1 MIQKIKA
8 LRKNMAFNIIAVIVL
23 LMIVFGVVVSVAGI
37 LKFSKA
43 FDLEYSNTTYHI
55 ADTAASLVNGDHI
68 DDYLKGEP
76 EEEYARTKRILNAY
90 CRRMNVSLVYV
101 IKVDQSDYGRFV
113 SVFNAVDN
121 SVDNSNYVEWETGYE
136 RETTNEEYRQAYK
149 DIYEE
154 ESPFEIIYRLNPE
167 QGLRP
172 HITMIVPVWSSGPE
186 NEEKVTALLCVQR
199 PISELASVIGSFVA
213 YIMIAALVL
222 GVIIAQFVARFMRK
236 WVVKPIRVI
245 SNEATRFAK
254 ENTKGEELGDVSKF
268 EEIYNLSRSIDKMET
283 DMVNYIDNLTTI
295 TAERERIG
303 TELGF
308 AKQIQYSSLPTQFP
322 AFPDREE
329 FDVYAYMKPAKEV
342 GGDFYNFVLID
353 DDHLAVWIG
362 DVSDKGVPA
371 ALFMM
376 SINIMINIR
385 TCMGGTPAEIMAFV
399 NDNICAHNGENMFI
413 TIWLG
418 ILEISTGRLTF
429 VNAGHEDMAVY
440 HKGGK
445 FELYKTKHNIAVGI
459 QPGMAYK
466 DFEMQLGRGDKIF
479 IYTDGV
485 PEATDPYNMLFSTNR
500 MLSALN
506 ERKDRT
512 PQEFLEIVHKRVKE
526 FVGDRTQFDDLTM
539 VGLELK

>member
-1 MIQKIKA
+1 MIQKLKA
-8 LRKNMAFNIIAVIVL
+8 LRNNMAFNITAVIVL
-23 LMIVFGVVVSVAGI
+23 ILATFGIVVSVVGI
-37 LKFSKA
+37 LKFSDA
-43 FDLEYSNTTYHI
+43 FDAEYSNTTYHI

-68 DDYLKGEP
+68 EEYLAGEQT
-76 EEEYARTKRILNAY
+76 EEYARTRRILNAY
-90 CRRMNVSLVYV
+90 CNRMNVSLVYV
-101 IKVDQSDYGRFV
+101 IKVDQSDYESFV

-121 SVDNSNYVEWETGYE
+121 SVDNSHYEEWELGHP
-136 RETTNEEYRQAYK
+136 RETTNDEYREAYRE
-149 DIYEE
+149 IYEN
-154 ESPFEIIYRLNPE
+154 ESPFEIIYRLNPG

-172 HITMIVPVWSSGPE
+172 HITMIVPIDNDEG
-186 NEEKVTALLCVQR
+186 KVSALLCVQR
-199 PISELASVIGSFVA
+199 PISELASVILSFVS
-213 YIMIAALVL
+213 YIIIASLVL
-222 GVIIAQFVARFMRK
+222 VLVVAQFVVRFLRK
-236 WVVKPIRVI
+236 WVVKPIRKI
-245 SNEATRFAK
+245 SIEATRFAK

-283 DMVNYIDNLTTI
+283 DMVNYIDNLTTV

-303 TELGF
+303 TELNF
-308 AKQIQYSSLPTQFP
+308 AKQIQYSSLPTKFP

-342 GGDFYNFVLID
+342 GGDFYNFVLVD

-385 TCMGGTPAEIMAFV
+385 TCMGGTPSEIMAFV
-399 NDNICAHNGENMFI
+399 NDNICEHNGENMFI

-440 HKGGK
+440 REGGE

-459 QPGMAYK
+459 QSGMVYK
-466 DFEMQLGRGDKIF
+466 DFEMQLGKGDKIF

-485 PEATDPYNMLFSTNR
+485 PEATDPYDTLFNTDR
-500 MLSALN
+500 MISALN
-506 ERKDRT
+506 EKKDGS
-512 PQEFLEIVHKRVKE
+512 PQEFLEIVYTRVKE

>member
-1 MIQKIKA
+1 MIKKIKA
-8 LRKNMAFNIIAVIVL
+8 LRNNMAFNITAVIVL
-23 LMIVFGVVVSVAGI
+23 ILAAFAIVVSVVGI
-37 LKFSKA
+37 LKFSDA
-43 FDLEYSNTTYHI
+43 FDAEYSNTTYHI

-68 DDYLKGEP
+68 DEYLAGEQ

-90 CRRMNVSLVYV
+90 CNRMNVSLVYV
-101 IKVDQSDYGRFV
+101 IKVDQSDYESFV

-121 SVDNSNYVEWETGYE
+121 SVDNSHYEEWELGHK
-136 RETTNEEYRQAYK
+136 RETTNDEYREAYRE
-149 DIYEE
+149 IYEN
-154 ESPFEIIYRLNPE
+154 ESPFEIIYRLNPG

-172 HITMIVPVWSSGPE
+172 HITMIVPIDNDEG
-186 NEEKVTALLCVQR
+186 KVSALLCVQR
-199 PISELASVIGSFVA
+199 PISELASVILSFVS
-213 YIMIAALVL
+213 YIIIASLVL
-222 GVIIAQFVARFMRK
+222 VLVVAQFVVRFLRK
-236 WVVKPIRVI
+236 WVVKPIRKI
-245 SNEATRFAK
+245 SIEATRFAK

-283 DMVNYIDNLTTI
+283 DMVNYIDNLTTV

-303 TELGF
+303 TELNF
-308 AKQIQYSSLPTQFP
+308 AKQIQYSSLPTKFP

-342 GGDFYNFVLID
+342 GGDFYNFVLVD

-399 NDNICAHNGENMFI
+399 NDNICEHNGENMFI

-440 HKGGK
+440 RNGGE

-459 QPGMAYK
+459 QSGMVYK
-466 DFEMQLGRGDKIF
+466 NFEMQLGEGDKIF

-485 PEATDPYNMLFSTNR
+485 PEATDPYDTLFNTDR
-500 MLSALN
+500 MISALN
-506 ERKDRT
+506 ERKDGS
-512 PQEFLEIVHKRVKE
+512 PQEFLEIVYKRVKE

>member
-8 LRKNMAFNIIAVIVL
+8 LRNNMAFNITAVIVL
-23 LMIVFGVVVSVAGI
+23 ILAAFAIVVSVVGI
-37 LKFSKA
+37 LKFSDA
-43 FDLEYSNTTYHI
+43 FDAEYSNTTYHI

-68 DDYLKGEP
+68 EEYLAGEQT
-76 EEEYARTKRILNAY
+76 EEYARTRRILNAY
-90 CRRMNVSLVYV
+90 CNRMNVSLVYV
-101 IKVDQSDYGRFV
+101 IKVDQSDYESFV

-121 SVDNSNYVEWETGYE
+121 SVDNSHYEEWELGHP
-136 RETTNEEYRQAYK
+136 RETTNDEYREAYRE
-149 DIYEE
+149 IYEN
-154 ESPFEIIYRLNPE
+154 ESPFEIIYRLNPG

-172 HITMIVPVWSSGPE
+172 HITMIVPIDNDEG
-186 NEEKVTALLCVQR
+186 KVSALLCVQR
-199 PISELASVIGSFVA
+199 PISELASVILSFVT
-213 YIMIAALVL
+213 YIIIASLVL
-222 GVIIAQFVARFMRK
+222 VLVVAQFVVRFLRK
-236 WVVKPIRVI
+236 WVVKPIRKI
-245 SNEATRFAK
+245 SIEATRFAK

-283 DMVNYIDNLTTI
+283 DMVNYIDNLTTV

-303 TELGF
+303 TELNF
-308 AKQIQYSSLPTQFP
+308 AKQIQYSSLPTKFP
-322 AFPDREE
+322 AFPNREE

-342 GGDFYNFVLID
+342 GGDFYNFVLVD

-385 TCMGGTPAEIMAFV
+385 TCMGGTPSEIMAFV
-399 NDNICAHNGENMFI
+399 NDNICEHNGENMFI

-440 HKGGK
+440 REGGE

-459 QPGMAYK
+459 QSGMDYK
-466 DFEMQLGRGDKIF
+466 DFEMQLGKGDKIF

-485 PEATDPYNMLFSTNR
+485 PEATDPYDTLFNTDR
-500 MLSALN
+500 MISALN
-506 ERKDRT
+506 EKKDGS
-512 PQEFLEIVHKRVKE
+512 PQEFLEIVYTRVKE

>member
-1 MIQKIKA
+1 MIKRIKA
-8 LRKNMAFNIIAVIVL
+8 LRNNMAFNITAVIVL
-23 LMIVFGVVVSVAGI
+23 ILAAFAIVVSVVGI
-37 LKFSKA
+37 LKFSDA
-43 FDLEYSNTTYHI
+43 FDAEYSNTTYHI

-68 DDYLKGEP
+68 EEYLAGEQT
-76 EEEYARTKRILNAY
+76 EEYARTRRILNAY
-90 CRRMNVSLVYV
+90 CNRMNVSLVYV
-101 IKVDQSDYGRFV
+101 IKVDQSDYESFV

-121 SVDNSNYVEWETGYE
+121 SVDNSHYEEWELGHP
-136 RETTNEEYRQAYK
+136 RETTNDEYREAYRE
-149 DIYEE
+149 IYEN
-154 ESPFEIIYRLNPE
+154 ESPFEIIYRLNPG

-172 HITMIVPVWSSGPE
+172 HITMIVPIDNDEG
-186 NEEKVTALLCVQR
+186 KVSALLCVQR
-199 PISELASVIGSFVA
+199 PISELASVILSFVS
-213 YIMIAALVL
+213 YIIIASLVL
-222 GVIIAQFVARFMRK
+222 VLVVAQFVVRFLRK
-236 WVVKPIRVI
+236 WVVKPIRKI
-245 SNEATRFAK
+245 SIEATRFAK

-283 DMVNYIDNLTTI
+283 DMVNYIDNLTTV

-303 TELGF
+303 TELNF
-308 AKQIQYSSLPTQFP
+308 AKQIQYSSLPTKFP

-342 GGDFYNFVLID
+342 GGDFYNFVLVD

-385 TCMGGTPAEIMAFV
+385 TCMGGTPSEIMAFV
-399 NDNICAHNGENMFI
+399 NDNICEHNGENMFI

-440 HKGGK
+440 RGGGE

-459 QPGMAYK
+459 QSGMGYQ
-466 DFEMQLGRGDKIF
+466 DFEMQLGKGDRIF

-485 PEATDPYNMLFSTNR
+485 PEATDPYDTLFNTDR
-500 MLSALN
+500 MISALN
-506 ERKDRT
+506 ERKDGS
-512 PQEFLEIVHKRVKE
+512 PQEFLEIVYTRVKE

>member
-8 LRKNMAFNIIAVIVL
+8 LRNNMAFNITAVIVL
-23 LMIVFGVVVSVAGI
+23 ILAAFAIVVSVVGI
-37 LKFSKA
+37 LKFLDA
-43 FDLEYSNTTYHI
+43 FDAEYSNTTYHI

-68 DDYLKGEP
+68 EEYLAGEQT
-76 EEEYARTKRILNAY
+76 EEYARTRRILNAY
-90 CRRMNVSLVYV
+90 CNRMNVSLVYV
-101 IKVDQSDYGRFV
+101 IKVDQSDYESFV

-121 SVDNSNYVEWETGYE
+121 SVDNSHYEEWELGHP
-136 RETTNEEYRQAYK
+136 RETTNDEYREAYRE
-149 DIYEE
+149 IYEN
-154 ESPFEIIYRLNPE
+154 ESPFEIIYRLNPG

-172 HITMIVPVWSSGPE
+172 HITMIVPIDNDEG
-186 NEEKVTALLCVQR
+186 KVSALLCVQR
-199 PISELASVIGSFVA
+199 PISELASVILSFVS
-213 YIMIAALVL
+213 YIIIASLVL
-222 GVIIAQFVARFMRK
+222 VLVVAQFVVRFLRK
-236 WVVKPIRVI
+236 WVVKPIRKI
-245 SNEATRFAK
+245 SIEATRFAK

-283 DMVNYIDNLTTI
+283 DMVNYIDNLTTV

-303 TELGF
+303 TELNF
-308 AKQIQYSSLPTQFP
+308 AKQIQYSSLPTKFP

-342 GGDFYNFVLID
+342 GGDFYNFVLVD

-399 NDNICAHNGENMFI
+399 NDNICEHNGENMFI

-440 HKGGK
+440 REGGE

-459 QPGMAYK
+459 QSGMVYK
-466 DFEMQLGRGDKIF
+466 DFEMQLGKGDKIF

-485 PEATDPYNMLFSTNR
+485 PEATDPYDTLFNTDR
-500 MLSALN
+500 MISALN
-506 ERKDRT
+506 EKKDGS
-512 PQEFLEIVHKRVKE
+512 PQEFLEIVYTRVKE

>member
-8 LRKNMAFNIIAVIVL
+8 LRNNMAFNITAVIVL
-23 LMIVFGVVVSVAGI
+23 ILAAFAIVVSVVGI
-37 LKFSKA
+37 LKFLDA
-43 FDLEYSNTTYHI
+43 FDAEYSNTTYHI

-68 DDYLKGEP
+68 EEYLAGEQT
-76 EEEYARTKRILNAY
+76 EEYARTRRILNAY
-90 CRRMNVSLVYV
+90 CNRMNVSLVYV
-101 IKVDQSDYGRFV
+101 IKVDQSDYESFV

-121 SVDNSNYVEWETGYE
+121 SVDNSHYEEWELGHP
-136 RETTNEEYRQAYK
+136 RETTNDEYREAYRE
-149 DIYEE
+149 IYEN
-154 ESPFEIIYRLNPE
+154 ESPFEIIYRLNPG

-172 HITMIVPVWSSGPE
+172 HITMIVPIDNDEG
-186 NEEKVTALLCVQR
+186 KVSALLCVQR
-199 PISELASVIGSFVA
+199 PISELASVILSFVS
-213 YIMIAALVL
+213 YIIIASLVL
-222 GVIIAQFVARFMRK
+222 VLVVAQFVVRFLRK
-236 WVVKPIRVI
+236 WVVKPIRKI
-245 SNEATRFAK
+245 SIEATRFAK

-283 DMVNYIDNLTTI
+283 DMVNYIDNLTTV

-303 TELGF
+303 TELNF
-308 AKQIQYSSLPTQFP
+308 AKQIQYSSLPTKFP

-342 GGDFYNFVLID
+342 GGDFYNFVVVD

-399 NDNICAHNGENMFI
+399 NDNICEHNGENMFI

-440 HKGGK
+440 REGGE

-459 QPGMAYK
+459 QSGMVYK
-466 DFEMQLGRGDKIF
+466 DFEMQLGKGDKIF

-485 PEATDPYNMLFSTNR
+485 PEATDPYDTLFNTDR
-500 MLSALN
+500 MISALN
-506 ERKDRT
+506 EKKDGS
-512 PQEFLEIVHKRVKE
+512 PQEFLEIVYTRVKE

>member
-8 LRKNMAFNIIAVIVL
+8 LRNNMAFNITAVIVL
-23 LMIVFGVVVSVAGI
+23 ILATFGIVVSVVGI
-37 LKFSKA
+37 LKFSDA
-43 FDLEYSNTTYHI
+43 FDAEYSNTTYHI

-68 DDYLKGEP
+68 EEYLAGEQT
-76 EEEYARTKRILNAY
+76 EEYARTRRILNAY
-90 CRRMNVSLVYV
+90 CNRMNVSLVYV
-101 IKVDQSDYGRFV
+101 IKVDQSDYESFV

-121 SVDNSNYVEWETGYE
+121 SVDNSHYEEWELGHP
-136 RETTNEEYRQAYK
+136 RETTNDEYREAYRE
-149 DIYEE
+149 IYEN
-154 ESPFEIIYRLNPE
+154 ESPFEIIYRLNPG

-172 HITMIVPVWSSGPE
+172 HITMIVPIDNDEG
-186 NEEKVTALLCVQR
+186 KVSALLCVQR
-199 PISELASVIGSFVA
+199 PISELASVILSFVS
-213 YIMIAALVL
+213 YIIIASLVL
-222 GVIIAQFVARFMRK
+222 VLVVAQFVVRFLRK
-236 WVVKPIRVI
+236 WVVKPIRKI
-245 SNEATRFAK
+245 SIEATRFAK

-283 DMVNYIDNLTTI
+283 DMVNYIDNLTTV

-303 TELGF
+303 TELNF
-308 AKQIQYSSLPTQFP
+308 AKQIQYSSLPTKFP
-322 AFPDREE
+322 AFPNREE

-342 GGDFYNFVLID
+342 GGDFYNFVLVD

-385 TCMGGTPAEIMAFV
+385 TCMGGTPSEIMAFV
-399 NDNICAHNGENMFI
+399 NDNICEHNGENMFI

-429 VNAGHEDMAVY
+429 VNAGHEDIAVY
-440 HKGGK
+440 HKGGE

-459 QPGMAYK
+459 QSGMVYK
-466 DFEMQLGRGDKIF
+466 DFEMQLGKGDRIF

-485 PEATDPYNMLFSTNR
+485 PEATDPYNMLFTTDR
-500 MLSALN
+500 MINALN
-506 ERKDRT
+506 ERKDGS
-512 PQEFLEIVHKRVKE
+512 PQEFLEIVYTRVKE

>member
-8 LRKNMAFNIIAVIVL
+8 LRNNMAFNITAVIVL
-23 LMIVFGVVVSVAGI
+23 ILAAFAIVVSVVGI
-37 LKFSKA
+37 LKFSDA
-43 FDLEYSNTTYHI
+43 FDAEYSNTTYHI

-68 DDYLKGEP
+68 EEYLAGEQT
-76 EEEYARTKRILNAY
+76 EEYARTRRILNAY
-90 CRRMNVSLVYV
+90 CNRMNVSLVYV
-101 IKVDQSDYGRFV
+101 IKVDQSDYESFV

-121 SVDNSNYVEWETGYE
+121 SVDNSHYEEWELGHP
-136 RETTNEEYRQAYK
+136 RETTNDEYREAYRE
-149 DIYEE
+149 IYEN
-154 ESPFEIIYRLNPE
+154 ESPFEIIYRLNPG

-172 HITMIVPVWSSGPE
+172 HITMIVPIDNDEG
-186 NEEKVTALLCVQR
+186 KVSALLCVQR
-199 PISELASVIGSFVA
+199 PISELASVILSFVT
-213 YIMIAALVL
+213 YIIIASLVL
-222 GVIIAQFVARFMRK
+222 VLVVAQFVVRFLRK
-236 WVVKPIRVI
+236 WVVKPIRKI
-245 SNEATRFAK
+245 SIEATRFAK

-283 DMVNYIDNLTTI
+283 DMVNYIDNLTTV

-303 TELGF
+303 TELNF
-308 AKQIQYSSLPTQFP
+308 AKQIQYSSLPTKFP

-342 GGDFYNFVLID
+342 GGDFYNFVLVD

-385 TCMGGTPAEIMAFV
+385 TCMGGTPSEIMAFV
-399 NDNICAHNGENMFI
+399 NDNICEHNGENMFI

-440 HKGGK
+440 REGGE

-459 QPGMAYK
+459 QSGMVYK
-466 DFEMQLGRGDKIF
+466 DFEMQLGKGDKIF

-485 PEATDPYNMLFSTNR
+485 PEATDPYDTLFNTDR
-500 MLSALN
+500 MISALN
-506 ERKDRT
+506 EKKDGS
-512 PQEFLEIVHKRVKE
+512 PQEFLEIVYTRVKE

>member
-8 LRKNMAFNIIAVIVL
+8 LRNNMAFNITAVIVL
-23 LMIVFGVVVSVAGI
+23 ILAAFAIVVSVVGI
-37 LKFSKA
+37 LKFSDA
-43 FDLEYSNTTYHI
+43 FDAEYSNTTYHI

-68 DDYLKGEP
+68 EEYLAGEQT
-76 EEEYARTKRILNAY
+76 EEYARTRRILNAY
-90 CRRMNVSLVYV
+90 CNRMNVSLVYV
-101 IKVDQSDYGRFV
+101 IKVDQSDYESFV

-121 SVDNSNYVEWETGYE
+121 SVDNSHYEEWELGHP
-136 RETTNEEYRQAYK
+136 RETTNDEYREAYRE
-149 DIYEE
+149 IYEN
-154 ESPFEIIYRLNPE
+154 ESPFEIIYRLNPG

-172 HITMIVPVWSSGPE
+172 HITMIVPIDNDEG
-186 NEEKVTALLCVQR
+186 KVSALLCVQR
-199 PISELASVIGSFVA
+199 PISELASVILSFVS
-213 YIMIAALVL
+213 YIIIASLVL
-222 GVIIAQFVARFMRK
+222 VLVVAQFVVRFLRK
-236 WVVKPIRVI
+236 WVVKPIRKI
-245 SNEATRFAK
+245 SIEATRFAK

-283 DMVNYIDNLTTI
+283 DMVNYIDNLTTV

-303 TELGF
+303 TELNF
-308 AKQIQYSSLPTQFP
+308 AKQIQYSSLPTKFP
-322 AFPDREE
+322 AFPNREE

-342 GGDFYNFVLID
+342 GGDFYNFVLVD

-385 TCMGGTPAEIMAFV
+385 TCMGGTPSEIMAFV
-399 NDNICAHNGENMFI
+399 NDNICEHNGENMFI

-440 HKGGK
+440 REGGE

-459 QPGMAYK
+459 QSGMVYK
-466 DFEMQLGRGDKIF
+466 DFEMQLGKGDKIF

-485 PEATDPYNMLFSTNR
+485 PEATDPYDTLFNTDR
-500 MLSALN
+500 MISALN
-506 ERKDRT
+506 EKKDGS
-512 PQEFLEIVHKRVKE
+512 PQEFLEIVYTRVKE

>member
-8 LRKNMAFNIIAVIVL
+8 LRNNMAFNITAVIVL
-23 LMIVFGVVVSVAGI
+23 ILAAFAIVVSVVGI
-37 LKFSKA
+37 LKFSDA
-43 FDLEYSNTTYHI
+43 FDAEYSNTTYHI

-68 DDYLKGEP
+68 EEYLAGEQT
-76 EEEYARTKRILNAY
+76 EEYARTRRILNAY
-90 CRRMNVSLVYV
+90 CNRMNVSLVYV
-101 IKVDQSDYGRFV
+101 IKVDQSDYESFV

-121 SVDNSNYVEWETGYE
+121 SVDNSHYEEWELGHP
-136 RETTNEEYRQAYK
+136 RETTNDEYREAYRE
-149 DIYEE
+149 IYEN
-154 ESPFEIIYRLNPE
+154 ESPFEIIYRLNPG

-172 HITMIVPVWSSGPE
+172 HITMIVPIDNDEG
-186 NEEKVTALLCVQR
+186 KVSALLCVQR
-199 PISELASVIGSFVA
+199 PISELASVILSFVS
-213 YIMIAALVL
+213 YIIIASLVL
-222 GVIIAQFVARFMRK
+222 VLVVAQFVVRFLRK
-236 WVVKPIRVI
+236 WVVKPIRKI
-245 SNEATRFAK
+245 SIEATRFAK

-283 DMVNYIDNLTTI
+283 DMVNYIDNLTTV

-303 TELGF
+303 TELNF
-308 AKQIQYSSLPTQFP
+308 AKQIQYSSLPTKFP
-322 AFPDREE
+322 AFPNREE

-342 GGDFYNFVLID
+342 GGDFYNFVLVD

-385 TCMGGTPAEIMAFV
+385 TCMGGTPSEIMAFV
-399 NDNICAHNGENMFI
+399 NDNICEHNGENMFI

-440 HKGGK
+440 RGGGE

-459 QPGMAYK
+459 QSGMVYK
-466 DFEMQLGRGDKIF
+466 DFEMQLGKGDKIF

-485 PEATDPYNMLFSTNR
+485 PEATDPYDTLFNTDR
-500 MLSALN
+500 MISALN
-506 ERKDRT
+506 EKKDGS
-512 PQEFLEIVHKRVKE
+512 PQEFLEIVYTRVKE